1 MSEKYINSKM
11 EFYTPEIII
20 LALYIILYCIASSIN
35 KDFLYGGLLLGI
47 LSFIF
52 FVIEHKTELI
62 LDKVNN
68 SIVVRTKML
77 FFNKYMIKEHFALSD
92 ISSADILTITTY
104 DSKTKRN
111 QNTYKLRITKKDGSS
126 FTPFGNWSDNNYE
139 KYKKMADKIN
149 HIDDMQEPLT
159 TLSKNS
165 FFFRL
170 CFGIPLGFLYF
181 LLGFGIIFP
190 KEMEP
195 IIYNT
200 LNILFSLKG
209 YHQ

>member
-1 MSEKYINSKM
+1 MSEKYINSKT
-11 EFYTPEIII
+11 EFYTPEIMI

-47 LSFIF
+47 PSFIF
-52 FVIEHKTELI
+52 FIIEHKTELV

-77 FFNKYMIKEHFALSD
+77 FFNKYMIKEHFALSEM
-92 ISSADILTITTY
+92 SCADILTITNY
-104 DSKTKRN
+104 DSESKKYKK
-111 QNTYKLRITKKDGSS
+111 TYKLRIKKKDGSC

-139 KYKKMADKIN
+139 KYKKMVDKIN

-159 TLSKNS
+159 ILSRNS